1 MLTGKELLAYAE
13 EHEELNQTQLAR
25 GAGYVRTTKSG
36 KEQVLVKAFY
46 QALLQAKGLNVRV
59 GKAPGKSARFST
71 TVHRS
76 GVILVG
82 RIYSERFGLEPGNE
96 LDIVLEDDC
105 IKLVPKLATA
115 TPTPTRLI
123 DMPALVA

>member
-13 EHEELNQTQLAR
+13 EHEELNQSQLAR
-25 GAGYVRTTKSG
+25 GAGYVRQTKSG

-46 QALLQAKGLNVRV
+46 QALLQAKGLTVRV

-82 RIYSERFGLEPGNE
+82 RIYTERFGLEPGNE
-96 LDIVLEDDC
+96 MDIVLEEDC
-105 IKLVPKLATA
+105 IKLVPKPAEVAPSCPPKLPSLLAA
-115 TPTPTRLI
+115 
-123 DMPALVA
+123 